1 MPIDDAVTFLIERF
15 RRAVNERHQY
25 AQQWKAVTGRKVLG
39 YLCCY
44 LPEEIAYAAGALP
57 VRIVSS
63 HEPQDLS
70 NLHMAGFF
78 CPFSRDCLGE
88 ALKGKYDYVDGLA
101 MGHCCLMISQT
112 FDSWILNLPLSYNY
126 YVPMPGR
133 VDDPKLKPFLTSE
146 LGAFQKSLEQ
156 WTGKPITAEALEK
169 ATDVY
174 NTSRRLLR
182 QIYDLRKADAPPI
195 WGAEVMDIVLSTM
208 FNDKAEANVW
218 LSELVKA
225 LPSRQRRPRA
235 DAPRVMVVGG
245 ETHDSELIK
254 LIEDQGALVVTDDLC
269 MGSRYFWNEVEPQRD
284 RLSAIAQRYME
295 KPSCPVK
302 DVSNRTRRVRFEF
315 LKTLVRDYRVQ
326 GAILVYQKYCDPQ
339 ELDVPVLKDFFTEL
353 SLPTTV
359 LELDTTLAVG
369 QVKTRAQAFVEML
382 ELEIA

>member
-339 ELDVPVLKDFFTEL
+339 ELDVPVLKDFFTDL